1 MGWSGYNPMASI
13 SKNILWICNNENTLN
28 RGHKCPRPQSS
39 TQEKWFFGQ
48 TNLEKDGKGIEI
60 KQPKLIILQGKSRVS
75 CQPQSWGCEVGQD
88 SSYSCQCRWM
98 GKRLILCPVHWFAFD
113 EWHTITTRRKKK
125 NKQQQQQNELVITN
139 KGILEQSP
147 NHYFP
152 KRSKG
157 PLLGKP
163 HIVL

>member
-1 MGWSGYNPMASI
+1 MDWSGYNPMASI

-75 CQPQSWGCEVGQD
+75 CQPQSWGSEVGQD
-88 SSYSCQCRWM
+88 SSYSCRCRWM

-125 NKQQQQQNELVITN
+125 RINSNNNKMNWLSQIREYWNNHQIIT
-139 KGILEQSP
+139 
-147 NHYFP
+147 FP
-152 KRSKG
+152 KEAKDHYWG
-157 PLLGKP
+157 NLT
-163 HIVL
+163 